1 VAKLNEAGAKAAQRE
16 RLAAIGH
23 QMTVLAH
30 ESRNALQLTRNGL
43 SLLSQMSQD
52 RPEVLD
58 VIARIQKAQ
67 GALQHLL
74 NEVQGYAA
82 PVSVLREVTDLRL
95 IWRRAWE
102 SLAAERL
109 GRVARL
115 REETRGVDLF
125 CAVDPFRLEQV
136 FRNLLENALAACPDP
151 VQIEVLCSEA
161 ELPDISAVCV
171 AVRDNGPGID
181 PKQKQRVFDPF
192 YTTRSNGTGLGL
204 AISKRIVQAHG
215 GEIVVGGGGRPG
227 AEFVILLPRAASA
240 RPTPRPPEV
249 PLLPSEEQ
257 WHEGL
262 EGWRR
267 EVVASA

>member
-1 VAKLNEAGAKAAQRE
+1 
-16 RLAAIGH
+16 
-23 QMTVLAH
+23 
-30 ESRNALQLTRNGL
+30 
-43 SLLSQMSQD
+43 
-52 RPEVLD
+52 
-58 VIARIQKAQ
+58 
-67 GALQHLL
+67 
-74 NEVQGYAA
+74 
-82 PVSVLREVTDLRL
+82 
-95 IWRRAWE
+95 
-102 SLAAERL
+102 
-109 GRVARL
+109 
-115 REETRGVDLF
+115 
-125 CAVDPFRLEQV
+125 
-136 FRNLLENALAACPDP
+136 
-151 VQIEVLCSEA
+151 
-161 ELPDISAVCV
+161 
-171 AVRDNGPGID
+171 VRDNGPGID